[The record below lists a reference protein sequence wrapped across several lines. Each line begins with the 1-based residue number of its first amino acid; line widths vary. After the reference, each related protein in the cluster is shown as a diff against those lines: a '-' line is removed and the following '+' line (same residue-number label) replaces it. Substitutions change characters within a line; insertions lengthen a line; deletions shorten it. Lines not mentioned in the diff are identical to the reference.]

1 MTASDEPILVIAFN
15 RPDHLTQL
23 VDRLRRTRPGRVY
36 VAIDGP
42 RPDRPADA
50 ELVQRTRDAVGA
62 IDWPCE
68 VRTLFQD
75 GNLGC
80 GVGVST
86 AISWFLGHEER
97 GIILE
102 DDILPR
108 DSFFPFCSE
117 LLDRYQDDDRVL
129 AISGCNFVPPE
140 AVSAAGPYRFSRVP
154 HIWGWAT
161 WRRAWGLHDLD
172 ISDWRERLPRRGL
185 WAASGRS
192 PAAYLYWKAHFD
204 LMARGAVDTWDYQLV
219 FAGFANGAL
228 TATANVNLVDNVGFG
243 VDATHTPDRPGF
255 LRTSEDIALPTR
267 EMPVV
272 VDEKADRWSQQ
283 HVFGASVGGMSAMT
297 LRYVR
302 RSLGQRKA

>member
-1 MTASDEPILVIAFN
+1 MTGTDEPVLVIAFN
-15 RPDHLTQL
+15 RPDHLAQL
-23 VDRLRRTRPGRVY
+23 IDRLRRTQPGLVY

-42 RPDRPADA
+42 RGDRPADA
-50 ELVQRTRDAVGA
+50 DLVQRTRDAVAA
-62 IDWPCE
+62 IDWPCD
-68 VRTLFQD
+68 VHTLFQD
-75 GNLGC
+75 RNLGC

-86 AISWFLGHEER
+86 AIGWFLGQEER

-108 DSFFPFCSE
+108 DSFFGFCTE

-140 AVSAAGPYRFSRVP
+140 AVTRPGPYRFSRVP

-172 ISDWRERLPRRGL
+172 ISDWRQQLPRRGL
-185 WAASGRS
+185 WEAVGRS
-192 PAAYLYWKAHFD
+192 PSAYVYWKTHFD

-219 FAGFANGAL
+219 FAGFAHGAL
-228 TATANVNLVDNVGFG
+228 TATSNVNLVDNVGFG
-243 VDATHTPDRPGF
+243 VDATHTPDQPGF
-255 LRTSEDIALPTR
+255 LRHSEDIELPTR
-267 EMPVV
+267 DMPVA
-272 VDEKADRWSQQ
+272 VDERADKWSQR
-283 HVFGASVGGMSAMT
+283 HVFGASVAGMSAMG